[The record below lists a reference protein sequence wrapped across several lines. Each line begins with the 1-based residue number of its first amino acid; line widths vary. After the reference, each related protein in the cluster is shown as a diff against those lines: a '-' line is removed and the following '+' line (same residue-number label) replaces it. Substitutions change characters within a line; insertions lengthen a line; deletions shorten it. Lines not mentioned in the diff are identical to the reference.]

1 MHAYKWIKITLYT
14 VYSKKGE
21 EGAGGCSCKYICS
34 KHLLHNK
41 FSKRIYPGT
50 IHPLLNSTRT
60 ESQALNATQGH
71 KRCYQNLATNSVLY
85 KPHRDTSVPINK
97 LSILIPNDGDDP
109 ML

>member
-21 EGAGGCSCKYICS
+21 EGAGGCSCKYIWS